1 MPREVVDSQLF
12 IEHRLVPDPAA
23 DAEDK
28 RVQEKDKV
36 SLLMEL
42 TICWKETYL
51 FTFYLKFQVLRSTI
65 R

>member
-12 IEHRLVPDPAA
+12 IEHRLVPDPVVG
-23 DAEDK
+23 AEDE

-42 TICWKETYL
+42 TIC
-51 FTFYLKFQVLRSTI
+51 
-65 R
+65 